1 LCCLSGHDCDSVF
14 IIELLC
20 CTSLAIDEN
29 VDINCFF
36 VHYNVIVGVYVRCYT
51 CCVVRNNM
59 TCVLIEQLSVEYE
72 FDVTLPEDI
81 LMLTVD
87 L

>member
-1 LCCLSGHDCDSVF
+1 
-14 IIELLC
+14 
-20 CTSLAIDEN
+20 
-29 VDINCFF
+29 
-36 VHYNVIVGVYVRCYT
+36 
-51 CCVVRNNM
+51 M

>member
-1 LCCLSGHDCDSVF
+1 
-14 IIELLC
+14 
-20 CTSLAIDEN
+20 
-29 VDINCFF
+29 
-36 VHYNVIVGVYVRCYT
+36 
-51 CCVVRNNM
+51 M

-87 L
+87 FHKKDKLFRLAAEFVLGQFALNMHIVLSRY